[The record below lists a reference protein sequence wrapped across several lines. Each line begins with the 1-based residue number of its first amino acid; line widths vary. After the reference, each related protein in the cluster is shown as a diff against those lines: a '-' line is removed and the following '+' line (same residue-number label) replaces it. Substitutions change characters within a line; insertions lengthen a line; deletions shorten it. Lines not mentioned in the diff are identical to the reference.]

1 MVYTV
6 SITSQGQLTIPI
18 ELRKRYALDQPKK
31 VIIEDRQGEIVIKPA
46 PDFFSLMGSVKPRKK
61 PEDWKAVE
69 QAIGDAWIEDEIRNI
84 KT

>member
-6 SITSQGQLTIPI
+6 AITSQGQLTIPI

-31 VIIEDRQGEIVIKPA
+31 VILEDRHGEIVIKPA

-69 QAIGDAWIEDEIRNI
+69 KAIGDAFVDSAL
-84 KT
+84 KGMK